1 MRHGK
6 YQSRWFSYVNR
17 FLWFPISFFYFHEN
31 WFQQIP
37 RDYKIFTI
45 IGQHFFNP
53 INGLPREIHKPPGN
67 KEGTPLRHPLKK
79 RTIFKRWTWHNFKL
93 RRLWFSLRF
102 MIVIIFRENTVGFL
116 DRGNFMSWGEL
127 GGALPYLV
135 WTGYGFKPVLPIS
148 IRVSLWTLVGRLA
161 MSSHTILV
169 ATFFPRQI

>member
-1 MRHGK
+1 MLTWPCMCMNLKSGRISAAFIDDLHTAHVREEIQMRHGK

-45 IGQHFFNP
+45 NGQHFFNP
-53 INGLPREIHKPPGN
+53 INGVPREIHKPPGN

-102 MIVIIFRENTVGFL
+102 MMVIIFRENTVGFL
-116 DRGNFMSWGEL
+116 DRGNFMSW
-127 GGALPYLV
+127 LP
-135 WTGYGFKPVLPIS
+135 
-148 IRVSLWTLVGRLA
+148 RR
-161 MSSHTILV
+161 
-169 ATFFPRQI
+169 